1 MYIYIYILHMQVV
14 PLLIC
19 QVPPLVPFVQFA
31 IILPFD
37 GPKELSYPEA
47 HVTLILVPNGAGV
60 GEE

>member
-1 MYIYIYILHMQVV
+1 MQVV